1 MTQINELQAHG
12 NTKPIVLDTKIQNI
26 DPIDTSFMPLETSTF
41 GEDMVNNYRETY
53 DLPVDEQPAFS
64 DILKDFEA

>member
-1 MTQINELQAHG
+1 
-12 NTKPIVLDTKIQNI
+12 
-26 DPIDTSFMPLETSTF
+26 MPLETSTF